1 MIDLKSGRDEATV
14 RNYFGGFHYV
24 FVCERILMS
33 LITSPL
39 ARCLYRLMSG
49 FVNGQLKKEKK
60 KKSLLSLVSWATF
73 QIKFSVPPSRKKR
86 CSAGGKHLTG
96 NEDGLT
102 THL

>member
-1 MIDLKSGRDEATV
+1 MIDFKSGRDEATV

-49 FVNGQLKKEKK
+49 FVNGQLKKKRKKKISPQSRLLGNVSNKVLGSSVSEKK
-60 KKSLLSLVSWATF
+60 VLSG
-73 QIKFSVPPSRKKR
+73 R
-86 CSAGGKHLTG
+86 
-96 NEDGLT
+96 
-102 THL
+102 